1 MEKSNLDS
9 LKNLMVRRGVIIPS
23 YQAYGELSGFYDY
36 GPVGL
41 NIKKRIERLWREH
54 FINRLNNLEIEGAII
69 GPQAIFEASGHLG
82 NFTDPISTCQKCGHS
97 HRADKLLEE
106 FFSKK
111 GDCASMDRVSR
122 MSVEEMEAAIKSNNV
137 RCESCGLPLQK
148 VDTFNLMLGTRIG
161 PLNSVQGYLRPETA
175 QGIFLNFKNVFRSYG
190 LKLPVGIGQIGKA
203 FRNEISPRNLL
214 LRMREFSQMELEYFF
229 DPGEGGLKINNKA
242 VGEGEV
248 SGKINFLTRDEQ
260 LGNADFEFR
269 EREMRDLLKEGNV
282 PNSLF
287 AYLLLREAEFL
298 LALGFKSGDFRFRQ
312 MLTEELPHYSKGNVD
327 LEVRIGDKFEEVAG
341 NAYRTDFDL
350 RNHQAATKTDMSVLS
365 GEKKVLPHVVEL
377 SFGLDRLF
385 YGLLYSSLYK
395 DEARGWEV
403 MMLSGS
409 VSPYD
414 FALFPLQKD
423 EPLVS
428 EAVAI
433 FDSLTAKGY
442 SVYYSASGSIGKRYA
457 RADEIGITKAI
468 TVDFETL
475 SDRKVTVREITDAKQ
490 VRLGISELAG

>member
-36 GPVGL
+36 GPIGL
-41 NIKKRIERLWREH
+41 LIRKRIEEAWRVH
-54 FINRLNNLEIEGAII
+54 FINRLSNLEIEGAII
-69 GPQAIFEASGHLG
+69 GPQAVFEASGHLG
-82 NFTDPISTCQKCGHS
+82 NFTDPISTCLKCGHS

-111 GDCASMDRVSR
+111 GDKVSKDMVSR
-122 MSVEEMEAAIKSNNV
+122 MAVKEMEELIKSNNV

-148 VDTFNLMLGTRIG
+148 VETFNLMLGTRIG
-161 PLNSVQGYLRPETA
+161 PLNSSQGYLRPETA
-175 QGIFLNFKNVFRSYG
+175 QGIFLNFKSIFRSYG

-229 DPGEGGLKINNKA
+229 DPEEEVLRINNRA
-242 VGEGEV
+242 VEEREI

-260 LGNADFEFR
+260 MGNADFEFK
-269 EREMRDLLKEGNV
+269 EREMSDLLRGGNV
-282 PNSLF
+282 PNRLF
-287 AYLLLREAEFL
+287 AYLLLKEQEFL
-298 LALGFKSGDFRFRQ
+298 LSLGFRREDFRFRQ
-312 MLTEELPHYSKGNVD
+312 MLDEELPHYSKGNVD
-327 LEVRIGDKFEEVAG
+327 LEVRIGEKFEEVAG

-350 RNHQAATKTDMSVLS
+350 RNHQTATKTDMSVLN

-385 YGLLYSSLYK
+385 YGLLYGSLYK
-395 DEARGWEV
+395 DEERGWEV
-403 MMLSGS
+403 MLLGDR
-409 VSPYD
+409 VSPFD

-428 EAVAI
+428 AAIDI
-433 FDSLTAKGY
+433 FDKLSAKGY
-442 SVYYSASGSIGKRYA
+442 RVYYSASGSIGKRYA
-457 RADEIGITKAI
+457 KADEIGIGKAI
-468 TVDFETL
+468 TVDFESL
-475 SDRKVTVREITDAKQ
+475 DDHMVTVRSIVDAKQ
-490 VRLGISELAG
+490 VRLGISELAK